1 MLRDTPV
8 EGNEH
13 DGEHGER
20 RRHPRGPRPDEG
32 TRALDRLTGSWRVT
46 GGAEGTI
53 VYRWME
59 GGFFL
64 LREVELEQ
72 YGQRV
77 TGLEVIGREKPFGA
91 EEPGEDIRSRF
102 HDSQGNT
109 FDYVYE
115 IDGDTQTIWAGEKG
129 SPAYS
134 RGTFDASGD
143 TLAGAWVYPGGGGY
157 DSVMTRTG

>member
-1 MLRDTPV
+1 MT
-8 EGNEH
+8 ENAEH
-13 DGEHGER
+13 TESTGGA
-20 RRHPRGPRPDEG
+20 PAPRPDERI
-32 TRALDRLTGSWRVT
+32 RALDRLTGSWRVT
-46 GGAEGTI
+46 GGAEGTV

-64 LREVELEQ
+64 LQEVELEQ

-102 HDSQGNT
+102 YDGRGNT

-115 IDGDTQTIWAGEKG
+115 LDGDTLTIWAGEKG
-129 SPAYS
+129 SPAYF

-143 TLAGAWVYPGGGGY
+143 VLTGAWVYPGGGGY
-157 DSVMTRTG
+157 DSVMTRIG